1 MGPAA
6 FRFQIEVKN
15 GELGKRKVAVRPP
28 GMDLMDVSADQNGLD
43 LRH

>member
-15 GELGKRKVAVRPP
+15 GGLGKRKVAVRPP
-28 GMDLMDVSADQNGLD
+28 DTDLMDVSADQNGLV